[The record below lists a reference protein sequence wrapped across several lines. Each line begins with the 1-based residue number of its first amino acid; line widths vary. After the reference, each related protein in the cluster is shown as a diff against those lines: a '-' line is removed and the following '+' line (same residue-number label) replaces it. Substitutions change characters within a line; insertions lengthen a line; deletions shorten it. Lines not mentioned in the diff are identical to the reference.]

1 MTEKAMHK
9 FDFRLFLIA
18 GLVTLATGCGGT
30 TSGQGDNDN
39 GDGDPDN
46 GPVDDSV
53 RIGSVDNGGNFNEG
67 VIGSNQTVLQAGQS
81 ATLTL
86 RLIDGEGDPVTDG
99 SDVFFTSACA
109 ESSLAEIDPPV
120 VANES
125 GNLTTTYTARGC
137 SGADT
142 VTARTDVDGGS
153 LQATV
158 TLQTEQAPL
167 GAIQFQGASNPL
179 IGIQGSGA
187 LPGQSTVTFAV
198 TNNSGGPVPNQLV
211 TFELNTTVGGISL
224 SNAQATTGPEGIAQ
238 TTISSGTQAT
248 TVQVT
253 ATATRDGVTTTAQSN
268 GLAITTGIP
277 DNDSFSVSADT
288 LNIEGFDIDG
298 TTTAITVRAADRF
311 NNPVPDG
318 TSVSFTTEGGSIPG
332 SCETTGGSCSVNFVS
347 QDPRPAN
354 GRATV
359 RVTAIGEESFT
370 DANPSNGRYDAG
382 EAFQDLAE
390 AFRDDNENG
399 LRDANEPFLDF
410 NSDSSFNTAS
420 GDFTGLLCTDPMAC
434 DDNAA
439 TLNVRRNIVIVMS
452 GSAYFVD
459 IAPNPLEI
467 PVEGAGTL
475 NVTVQDANGQTPA
488 EGTTVTGSTS
498 VGTLEGPATFVVPN
512 RTGPP
517 SGLPFTATF
526 RVEAGDEPENG
537 VFRIEVTS
545 PSGLISRGTSAVNI
559 TAAP

>member
-9 FDFRLFLIA
+9 FDFRLLLIA

-67 VIGSNQTVLQAGQS
+67 VIGSNQTVLQAGQR
-81 ATLTL
+81 ATLSL

-109 ESSLAEIDPPV
+109 ESSLAEIDPAV

-125 GNLTTTYTARGC
+125 GNVTTTYTARGC

-277 DNDSFSVSADT
+277 DNNSFSVSADT

-318 TSVSFTTEGGSIPG
+318 TAVNFLTEGGSIPG
-332 SCETTGGSCSVNFVS
+332 SCETTGGNCTVEFVS
-347 QDPRPAN
+347 QNPRPTN

-359 RVTAIGEESFT
+359 RVTTIGEESFT
-370 DANPSNGRYDAG
+370 DANPSNGRFDAG
-382 EAFQDLAE
+382 ETFMDLPE

-399 LRDANEPFLDF
+399 VRDTNEPFVDF
-410 NSDSSFNTAS
+410 NNDGSYTGPS
-420 GDFTGLLCTDPMAC
+420 GNFTGLLCNDPAVC
-434 DDNAA
+434 DDAN

-452 GSAYFVD
+452 GSSYFVD
-459 IAPNPLEI
+459 ISPDPLEI
-467 PVEGAGTL
+467 PVEGAGTV
-475 NVTVQDANGQTPA
+475 NVTVQDANGQIPA
-488 EGTTVTGSTS
+488 ANTTVTGTTS
-498 VGTLEGPATFVVPN
+498 VGTLEGPTSFVVPN

-526 RVEAGDEPENG
+526 RVEAGDEPESG
-537 VFRIEVTS
+537 VFRIEATS
-545 PSGLISRGTSAVNI
+545 PSGVISRGISTVNT

>member
-1 MTEKAMHK
+1 MHQLNL
-9 FDFRLFLIA
+9 RTLLIT
-18 GLVTLATGCGGT
+18 GLLALVAGCGGT
-30 TSGQGDNDN
+30 TSGND
-39 GDGDPDN
+39 DPDTGPDDPGN
-46 GPVDDSV
+46 GPVEESV
-53 RIGSVDNGGNFNEG
+53 RIGSVDNTGTFSEG
-67 VIGSNQTVLQAGQS
+67 VIGTNQTTLQAGQS
-81 ATLTL
+81 ATLSV
-86 RLIDGEGDPVTDG
+86 RLIDGDGSPVSSG

-109 ESSLAEIDPPV
+109 ESSLAEIEPAV
-120 VANES
+120 VTNES
-125 GNLTTTYTARGC
+125 GNVTTTYTARGC

-142 VTARTDVDGGS
+142 ITARTDVNGGS
-153 LQATV
+153 LQASV

-224 SNAQATTGPEGIAQ
+224 SNAQATTGPTGIAQ

-253 ATATRDGVTTTAQSN
+253 ATATRNGVTTTAQSN

-318 TSVSFTTEGGSIPG
+318 TTVSFTTEGGAIPG

-354 GRATV
+354 GRATI

-370 DANPSNGRYDAG
+370 DANPSNGRYDPG
-382 EAFQDLAE
+382 EAFDDLAE

-399 LRDANEPFLDF
+399 LRDSNEPFLDF
-410 NSDSSFNTAS
+410 NSDGSFNTGS

-434 DDNAA
+434 DDTAA

-459 IAPNPLEI
+459 ITPDPLEI
-467 PVEGAGTL
+467 PVEGAGT
-475 NVTVQDANGQTPA
+475 VSVSVEDANGQTPA

-498 VGTLEGPATFVVPN
+498 VGTLEGPDTFVVPN

-517 SGLPFTATF
+517 GGLPFTASF
-526 RVEAGDEPENG
+526 RIEAGDEPESG
-537 VFRIEVTS
+537 VFRVEVTS
-545 PSGLISRGTSAVNI
+545 PSGLISRGTASVNV
-559 TAAP
+559 TASP